1 MQMKSI
7 SKVTLRDSL
16 SMDEDTKVWVLL
28 SETADVVLRAWQKE
42 LNQYGISP
50 VEAATLW
57 VVQVLDEMA
66 TPAEISRWILRKS
79 HTVSE
84 LVNRM
89 AKGGLV
95 RKTKNLRRKNSVRVC
110 ITDKGKQ
117 VYNHAR
123 QREAIHT
130 AMSVLHEEERKQ
142 LMASL
147 EKIRSS
153 GLKQLG
159 LEELEPRF
167 P

>member
-1 MQMKSI
+1 MKSK

-16 SMDEDTKVWVLL
+16 SMDEDTKLWVLL
-28 SETADVVLRAWQKE
+28 SESTDVVLRAWQKE

-50 VEAATLW
+50 IEAVTLW
-57 VVQVLDEMA
+57 VIQVLDEMA

-79 HTVSE
+79 HTASE

-89 AKGGLV
+89 EKGGLV
-95 RKTKNLRRKNSVRVC
+95 RKTKNLRRRNSVRVS

-117 VYNHAR
+117 VYHKAR

-130 AMSVLHEEERKQ
+130 AMSVLCEEERKQ
-142 LMASL
+142 LMTSL
-147 EKIRSS
+147 EKIRSI

-159 LEELEPRF
+159 LEELEPRL